1 MADGCVRPASRPGGS
16 QRCTR
21 GGTLTTRTAFRR
33 TIGGRLRHACIT
45 AGRISTLHTWRGAY
59 DTDRLLA
66 DDWRTV
72 ASRLHHSRADLNA
85 AHVAGRLRHGPP
97 FGGRLA
103 DGCVTPASRPGVSQR
118 CTRGGALTTWTA
130 FWRTIGGRL
139 RHACIAAGRI
149 STLHTAVLPRSY
161 RGLTAV
167 LLRFAP
173 QDRAF
178 SAFLGPGFSF
188 CC

>member
-1 MADGCVRPASRPGGS
+1 VAGRLRHGPPCGGRLADGCVRPASRPGGS

-72 ASRLHHSRADLNA
+72 ASRLHHGRAYLNA

-103 DGCVTPASRPGVSQR
+103 DGCVTPASRPGGSQR
-118 CTRGGALTTWTA
+118 CT
-130 FWRTIGGRL
+130 
-139 RHACIAAGRI
+139 
-149 STLHTAVLPRSY
+149 PRSY

-167 LLRFAP
+167 SPRSCSASPRKTARFP
-173 QDRAF
+173 HSWGRD
-178 SAFLGPGFSF
+178 SASAAKTTVRPR
-188 CC
+188 